1 MLGVCG
7 LMLTAAVISAQQAT
21 PPAAGGRGQ
30 ATAPPPINWP
40 SPPLPDGP
48 LMIDTGLVRPIKI
61 TILKGLTQPWS
72 MAFVPDPST
81 SLGAGGNT
89 FTILITERG
98 GKLRVV
104 RSRLRQGSG
113 AQDVELDPT
122 PVAGLPADIQAAGL
136 AGLMDIQLHPKFAD
150 NKLVYITYHKRQA
163 NAAPPQP
170 PPASGGRGPAPPPG
184 VITLARGRWDGSKL
198 VDVKDIFSAQPSGN
212 AARML
217 FTRDAHIIMSVG
229 YGDPPQAN
237 QGNPDPQKM
246 PPQDPMNLAGKTL
259 RLNDDGTV
267 PKDNPFFGKAGYRPE
282 IFTLGHRNIL
292 GLAMNPENGA
302 IWSVENGPNGGD
314 EVNELLPGHNYG
326 WPIIGAGR
334 FYLGP
339 RVSVN
344 PYREDMDPPVAFWVP
359 AIAPSGL
366 VFYTGDKFPQ
376 WKNNLF
382 VGGMR
387 QGEVARSG
395 HLERFDFNDKWEE
408 LHREGMLR
416 DLQQRIRDVRQG
428 PDGYLYV
435 LTAENDG
442 AMLKIEPGK

>member
-1 MLGVCG
+1 MGRAILGVCA
-7 LMLTAAVISAQQAT
+7 LMLVTAVISAQQTT

-48 LMIDTGLVRPIKI
+48 LMVETGLVRPIKI
-61 TILKGLTQPWS
+61 TILKGFTQPWS
-72 MAFVPDPST
+72 MAFVPE
-81 SLGAGGNT
+81 G
-89 FTILITERG
+89 ILITERG
-98 GKLRVV
+98 GKLRMV
-104 RSRLRQGSG
+104 RSG
-113 AQDVELDPT
+113 VLDPN
-122 PVAGLPADIQAAGL
+122 PVAGLPTDIQAQGL
-136 AGLMDIQLHPKFAD
+136 AGLMDVQLHPKFAD

-163 NAAPPQP
+163 NAAPAS

-198 VDVKDIFSAQPSGN
+198 VDVKDLFSALPSGN
-212 AARML
+212 ASRML
-217 FTRDAHIIMSVG
+217 FTRDAHIIMSIG

-246 PPQDPMNLAGKTL
+246 PPQDPMSLAGKTL

-387 QGEVARSG
+387 QGEVPRSG

-428 PDGYLYV
+428 PDGYLYL